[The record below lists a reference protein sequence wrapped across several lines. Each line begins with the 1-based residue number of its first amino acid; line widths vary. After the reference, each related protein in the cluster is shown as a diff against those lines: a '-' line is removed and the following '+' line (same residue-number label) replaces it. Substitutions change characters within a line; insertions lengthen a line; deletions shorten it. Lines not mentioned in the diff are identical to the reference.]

1 MIVDRLEN
9 WSAYFSGKDW
19 KTIFDFLSGLK
30 PDAEEK
36 KYVLEGDDIYAVVF
50 SYNTK
55 TADEAKMEAH
65 RKYIDIQMPLSGAE
79 GMEWVPTA
87 DLEPKTEYDAAKD
100 VILFHHPKPGQARVD
115 LYPGT
120 FALLYPQDAHMPS
133 LMIGEKPSPIKKV
146 VVKVNVAR
154 VKR

>member
-9 WSAYFSGKDW
+9 WSVYFSGKDW
-19 KTIFDFLSGLK
+19 KTIFDFLAGLR

-65 RKYIDIQMPLSGAE
+65 RKYIDIQMPLTGAE
-79 GMEWVPTA
+79 GMEWFPITA
-87 DLEPKTEYDAAKD
+87 LEPKTEYDAAKD
-100 VILFHHPKPGQARVD
+100 VILFHRTKPGPARVD
-115 LYPGT
+115 LHPGT

-133 LMIGEKPSPIKKV
+133 LMIGENPAPIKKV
-146 VVKVNVAR
+146 VVKVNVDR

>member
-9 WSAYFSGKDW
+9 WSVYFAGKDW
-19 KTIFDFLSGLK
+19 KKIFDFLSGLK

-36 KYVLEGDDIYAVVF
+36 KYVLEGDDIYAVIF
-50 SYNTK
+50 SYDTK
-55 TADEAKMEAH
+55 AAEEAKMEAH

-79 GMEWVPTA
+79 GMEWVPVA

-100 VILFHHPKPGQARVD
+100 VILFHRTKPGPARVD
-115 LYPGT
+115 LHPGT

-133 LMIGEKPSPIKKV
+133 LMIGGKSSPVKKV

>member
-9 WSAYFSGKDW
+9 WSIYFSGKDW
-19 KTIFDFLSGLK
+19 KKIFDFLSGLR

-65 RKYIDIQMPLSGAE
+65 RKYIDIQMPLAGAE
-79 GMEWVPTA
+79 GMEWFPVTA
-87 DLEPKTEYDAAKD
+87 LESKTEYDAAKD
-100 VILFHHPKPGQARVD
+100 VILFHREKPGPARID
-115 LYPGT
+115 LHPGT

-133 LMIGEKPSPIKKV
+133 LMIGENPAPIKKV
-146 VVKVNVAR
+146 VVKVNVDR